1 MVFPTKLDDST
12 TLGQI
17 SDTEM
22 SQKYKYSSQ
31 KWNTLFPNRGK
42 VAVQILYQIDPLQ
55 ERTMDQSTNKIMI
68 IGRDSHFSYLMQRFV
83 RTSAHQ
89 IMPVNFGEDVLALV
103 KCEKPLAIVLE
114 VDLPEAVG
122 WQTLRTLKSD
132 PEASRVPVMA
142 CSWQDESA
150 RSLIERADVYLRM
163 PILYK
168 EFGAAL
174 AAILTEEQNGDHP

>member
-1 MVFPTKLDDST
+1 
-12 TLGQI
+12 
-17 SDTEM
+17 M

-31 KWNTLFPNRGK
+31 KWNTLFANRGK
-42 VAVQILYQIDPLQ
+42 VTVQILYRVATLQ
-55 ERTMDQSTNKIMI
+55 ERTMDQSTNKRIMI

-89 IMPVNFGEDVLALV
+89 IIPVNLGEDVLALV

-114 VDLPEAVG
+114 VDLPETAG

-132 PEASRVPVMA
+132 PEASRVPVIA

-150 RSLIERADVYLRM
+150 RGMAEGAAVYLRM
-163 PILYK
+163 PIVYSDF
-168 EFGAAL
+168 ETAL
-174 AAILTEEQNGDHP
+174 AEIRTKAENDHGS